1 MKNSSLYEEGV
12 IANQTT
18 LLSGK
23 SFSLME
29 ELPNM
34 NFAYDIT
41 THTWYHKRIPKVNQ
55 SFAKKKKKD
64 LKVGFKIK

>member
-41 THTWYHKRIPKVNQ
+41 TLTHGITKGYPR
-55 SFAKKKKKD
+55 
-64 LKVGFKIK
+64 

>member
-23 SFSLME
+23 CFSLME
-29 ELPNM
+29 ELLNV
-34 NFAYDIT
+34 NFVHNFP
-41 THTWYHKRIPKVNQ
+41 HTWYHKRIPKVNQ
-55 SFAKKKKKD
+55 SFAKNKKKK
-64 LKVGFKIK
+64 KI